1 MRHNLFTNH
10 ALKSLLAGFALAA
23 VVVGPVLSADPVSA
37 ATAKAKAGAKCT
49 TGGAKSG
56 TLVCTTKS
64 GKLVWAKAVRPTS
77 VAGASAATTVA
88 PAATSSLPAT
98 TIGAAAAAAAST
110 TGIDGT
116 WKPTSASQ
124 VGYRAKEVLFG
135 QSAEGVG
142 RTNAVTG
149 SVTIAGTKAT
159 AASLTIDV
167 TTLKSDSGRRDSQ
180 VQTRILDTSTHPTAT
195 LKLKSP
201 VDFDKVPADKE
212 AITAKASVEL
222 TLRGVSKTTEV
233 TLNARRIGANIEVQ
247 GTIPVTWADY
257 SIPSPSGGPAEVEP
271 KGVIEFLVVLAK

>member
-64 GKLVWAKAVRPTS
+64 GKLVWAKAVSSTS
-77 VAGASAATTVA
+77 VVPASSLAATT
-88 PAATSSLPAT
+88 
-98 TIGAAAAAAAST
+98 IAAAAAPDTST
-110 TGIDGT
+110 GGIDGT

-159 AASLTIDV
+159 AATLTIDV

-222 TLRGVSKTTEV
+222 TLRGVAKTTEV